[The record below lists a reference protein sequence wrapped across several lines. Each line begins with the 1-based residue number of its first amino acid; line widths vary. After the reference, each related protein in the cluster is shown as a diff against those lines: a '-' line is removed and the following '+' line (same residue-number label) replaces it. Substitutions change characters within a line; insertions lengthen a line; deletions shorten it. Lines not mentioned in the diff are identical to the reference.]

1 MEKWSWFIKV
11 FLEVN
16 LALFVGTYILHKI
29 LLGFNWW
36 LRYLIKMLKGEE

>member
-1 MEKWSWFIKV
+1 MEKWSWFIKL

-16 LALFVGTYILHKI
+16 LALFVGTYILDKI